1 MNGALGSVTGTVLW
15 FELVAL
21 VLSVRGLLVTLFVP
35 AFSIYFEV

>member
-21 VLSVRGLLVTLFVP
+21 VLSVRGLVVTLFVT
-35 AFSIYFEV
+35 AFCIYFEV